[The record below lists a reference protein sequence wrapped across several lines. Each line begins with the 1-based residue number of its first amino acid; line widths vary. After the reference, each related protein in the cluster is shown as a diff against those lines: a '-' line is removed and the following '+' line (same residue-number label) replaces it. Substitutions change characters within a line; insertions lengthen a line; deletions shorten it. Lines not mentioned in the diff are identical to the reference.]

1 VSAVRHIVR
10 RFNWKRVSG
19 GLLRAPGEHRV
30 AWFDTDEVA
39 FAECRRRELAVR
51 GRVNPFRCGP
61 TFPSLTT
68 FPMPVFLDWLG
79 DEGIESPEESYR
91 LADWIAWWDLEAAA
105 LSTAQRERVWEGL
118 NRVRFHDVIQ
128 RRSDQVAYAVLRIM
142 WNYLDDFNEPGEEGG
157 RIETVYRTRAKAEAE
172 CTRLNVEG
180 QREWGSAPY
189 FYVERWDDDLW
200 PTAERRLGR
209 AVADATFFEVVEI
222 DIGGVS

>member
-1 VSAVRHIVR
+1 VSTVRHIVR
-10 RFNWKRVSG
+10 RFNWKRVKD

-30 AWFDTDEVA
+30 AWFDTDEAA

-51 GRVNPFRCGP
+51 ERVNPFRCGA
-61 TFPSLTT
+61 TFPSLTA

-105 LSTAQRERVWEGL
+105 LGAAQRERVWEGL

-142 WNYLDDFNEPGEEGG
+142 WNYLDDYNEPGEEGG

-172 CTRLNVEG
+172 CARLNAEG
-180 QREWGSAPY
+180 RREWGSAPY
-189 FYVERWDDDLW
+189 FHVERWDDDLW
-200 PTAERRLGR
+200 PLLEDRIKN
-209 AVADATFFEVVEI
+209 DATGTPFFEVVEI